1 MKALNARVA
10 RIGTVADMIGEIA
23 AKTNLLALNAT
34 IEAARAGDAGKGF
47 AVVAGEVK
55 ALASQTA
62 RSTEEITR
70 QISEVRAAT
79 GESVA
84 AVQNIENTIGEID
97 AIASSIAAA
106 VVQQGAAT
114 AEIARNVT
122 QTAQAANEMTSRISE
137 VSAESKH
144 NGEQAAQV
152 DESATGLAAAVGALK
167 RTVVRV
173 VRTSTAEVNR
183 RDGERFVV
191 DLPAR
196 VSLADQAQQAVR
208 VIDLAERGSK
218 ARGPA
223 GDALRRPRNVVSRW
237 HGNAAAFHRTRC
249 GRRSMRRGV
258 RTR

>member
-1 MKALNARVA
+1 MKALAN
-10 RIGTVADMIGEIA
+10 
-23 AKTNLLALNAT
+23 
-34 IEAARAGDAGKGF
+34 
-47 AVVAGEVK
+47 
-55 ALASQTA
+55 QTA

-114 AEIARNVT
+114 AEIARSVT
-122 QTAQAANEMTSRISE
+122 QTAQAAHEMTSRISE

-152 DESATGLAAAVGALK
+152 DESAIGLAAAVGALK

-208 VIDLAERGSK
+208 VIDLAERG
-218 ARGPA
+218 ARLEGLPA
-223 GDALRRPRNVVSRW
+223 TPFGAHGMLHLDGMATPLPFIVRNVDGDRCGVAFELDVAAVIALRKMLSNLS
-237 HGNAAAFHRTRC
+237 
-249 GRRSMRRGV
+249 V
-258 RTR
+258 RKVA